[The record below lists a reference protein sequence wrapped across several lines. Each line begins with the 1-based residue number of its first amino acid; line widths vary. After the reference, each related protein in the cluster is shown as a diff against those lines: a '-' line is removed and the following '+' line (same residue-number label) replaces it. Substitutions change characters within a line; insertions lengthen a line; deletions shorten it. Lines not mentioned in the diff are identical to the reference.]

1 MRAEQPPRCPPADEK
16 AVLSSRPRRGRT
28 HPRGDLL
35 AIRHRLIPLAI
46 LLAAAPLAGAAP
58 RAKAAAPKNT
68 PAVTT
73 ADLRFPIT
81 RERLPNGLEILVV
94 EDHAV
99 PVVTLY
105 TFFRVGS
112 RNERTGRTGIS
123 HLFEHL
129 MFNGAKRY
137 GPGEFDRTL
146 ESRGGASNAFT
157 SEDVTG
163 YYEVF
168 PPDALPLVVDLEV
181 DRLTGLTLTEQSL
194 GSEREVVKEERRER
208 LEDDPMGALFEMIGA
223 TAYVAHPYAW
233 PVVGW
238 AADLEAITVDD
249 CREYFR
255 IHYAPNNALLV
266 LAGDVDP
273 KAALEVLRKGYGPI
287 PKQPPAAPPVA
298 NEPEQKGERRAL
310 LRRPAQLPALAMAWH
325 VPGTASGSPDVFAL
339 DLIQTILAGGESSR
353 LQKELVLDRPLATSV
368 AATNIYRVDPT
379 LFLVQAEAR
388 PGVPLADLERG
399 ISAAIERL
407 AKEPVPEREL
417 AKAKNQT
424 RMNLLRRLKTS
435 AGKAEQLGMAAIY
448 FGAPEKLFDLP
459 QAFEAVTAEQIRG
472 AAARWLVPDNRSV
485 VQLVPAEA
493 EP

>member
-1 MRAEQPPRCPPADEK
+1 
-16 AVLSSRPRRGRT
+16 VSS
-28 HPRGDLL
+28 L
-35 AIRHRLIPLAI
+35 AIWRRVVPLAM
-46 LLAAAPLAGAAP
+46 LLAAAPAAGVAEPDPSGRSAA
-58 RAKAAAPKNT
+58 RANDAGPKNA
-68 PAVTT
+68 PAVT
-73 ADLRFPIT
+73 AGDLRFPIT
-81 RERLPNGLEILVV
+81 RERLPNGLEILIV

-105 TFFRVGS
+105 SFFRVGS
-112 RNERTGRTGIS
+112 RNERSGRTGIS

-129 MFNGAKRY
+129 MFNGAKRF
-137 GPGEFDRTL
+137 GPGEFDRAL
-146 ESRGGASNAFT
+146 ESRGGAGNAFT

-181 DRLTGLTLTEQSL
+181 DRLTGLTLTEDSL
-194 GSEREVVKEERRER
+194 RSEREVVKEERRGR
-208 LEDDPMGALFEMIGA
+208 IDDDPMGALQELLGA
-223 TAYVAHPYAW
+223 TAYVAHPYGW

-238 AADLEAITVDD
+238 PADLEAITVED

-273 KAALEVLRKGYGPI
+273 RSALAVLHRGYGSI
-287 PKQPPAAPPVA
+287 PAQPPALPAVA
-298 NEPEQKGERRAL
+298 NEPEQAGERRAV
-310 LRRPAQLPALAMAWH
+310 LRRPAQLPAVALAFH
-325 VPGTASGSPDVFAL
+325 VPGTATGGAEVFAL
-339 DLIQTILAGGESSR
+339 DLIQTILTGGESSR
-353 LQKELVLDRPLATSV
+353 LERAVVRDKPLATSV
-368 AATNIYRVDPT
+368 VASNVYRVDPS
-379 LFLVQAEAR
+379 LFIVQAEAR

-399 ISAAIERL
+399 IAAEIERL
-407 AKEPVPEREL
+407 AKEPVPDREL

-424 RMNLLRRLKTS
+424 RMDLLRKLKTS

-459 QAFEAVTAEQIRG
+459 QAFDAVTAENIRD

-485 VQLVPAEA
+485 VHLVPAEP